1 MAEEVMVA
9 DIHDESGSLNPEFV
23 DAVKNLLAAANAK
36 RLNEL
41 LEEVHP
47 ADLADVIEVLEPD
60 ERVLLI
66 TMLGRHFN
74 VEALAELDES
84 VRDELLENL
93 PPDTIAAAVRNL
105 DTDDALYLIE
115 DLDRREQQ
123 TILDKVSPEE
133 RRALKRGLDYPE
145 NTAGRLMQTEFVAV
159 PPYWAVGQTID
170 FMRLPGDLPEK
181 FFEIYVVDEGFHLKG
196 AIPVSRILRHAR
208 SEKIAELTDEV
219 PVVFKV
225 TDDQE
230 DIAYNF
236 KQYNLVSAP
245 VIDESGRLVGML
257 MVDDVVDVIQ
267 EEAEEDILHLGG
279 VGDEQITDP
288 VWTTIRLRFGWL
300 FINLL
305 TAVLAS
311 WVISLFG
318 ATLKQRVELAILM
331 PIVASM
337 GGNAGTQTMTVAVRA
352 LATRELIALNALK
365 VVVRES
371 AVGLING
378 LLFAV
383 IVGLFAFWWF
393 GSNQLGIV
401 IAASMII
408 NLAAAALSGIL
419 IPLALDRLNIDP
431 AIASAVFVTT
441 VTDVIGFFA
450 FLGLAAVW
458 LL

>member
-60 ERVLLI
+60 ERGLLI

-208 SEKIAELTDEV
+208 SKKIAELTDEV

-352 LATRELIALNALK
+352 LATRELTALNALK

>member
-1 MAEEVMVA
+1 MAEGVMAV
-9 DIHDESGSLNPEFV
+9 DVRDESGSLNPEFV
-23 DAVKNLLAAANAK
+23 HTVKNLLAAANAK
-36 RLNEL
+36 RLYEL

-47 ADLADVIEVLEPD
+47 ADLADVIEALEPG

-115 DLDRREQQ
+115 DLDRQEQQ

-133 RRALKRGLDYPE
+133 RRALKRGLDYTE

-181 FFEIYVVDEGFHLKG
+181 FFEIYVVDESFHLKG
-196 AIPVSRILRHAR
+196 AIPVSRILRHPRDA
-208 SEKIAELTDEV
+208 KIAELTDEV

-230 DIAYNF
+230 DVAYNF

-245 VIDESGRLVGML
+245 VIDENGRLVGML

-288 VWTTIRLRFGWL
+288 VWTTIRSRFGWL
-300 FINLL
+300 FVNLL

-318 ATLKQRVELAILM
+318 ATLKQRIELAILM

-352 LATRELIALNALK
+352 LATRELTALNGLK
-365 VVVRES
+365 VVFRES
-371 AVGLING
+371 AVGMFNG
-378 LLFAV
+378 LLFAA
-383 IVGLFAFWWF
+383 IVGVFALWWF

-401 IAASMII
+401 IAAAMVI
-408 NLAAAALSGIL
+408 NLGAAALSGIL
-419 IPLALDRLNIDP
+419 IPMALDRMNVDP
-431 AIASAVFVTT
+431 AVASAVFVTT